1 MVHLGISDHSLVF
14 MTRKAG
20 YLRTST
26 HKTNETRYLK
36 FLNQADFLAHF
47 NQVEW
52 EGITVRD
59 DPVILWQQWKEHYF
73 VVHYWLIN
81 MHLKGGKESRVKNLL
96 GLPITYYV
104 ACARDFLKRTHAKTN
119 DPVASL
125 KFNKAR
131 NDVNNFIRVTKRK
144 YLSENLNAKVKKQRK
159 YRRILYELQ

>member
-1 MVHLGISDHSLVF
+1 
-14 MTRKAG
+14 
-20 YLRTST
+20 
-26 HKTNETRYLK
+26 
-36 FLNQADFLAHF
+36 
-47 NQVEW
+47 
-52 EGITVRD
+52 
-59 DPVILWQQWKEHYF
+59 
-73 VVHYWLIN
+73 

-104 ACARDFLKRTHAKTN
+104 ACARDFLKPPL
-119 DPVASL
+119 DPLASL

>member
-26 HKTNETRYLK
+26 HKTNETTYLK

-59 DPVILWQQWKEHYF
+59 DPVILWQQWKEH
-73 VVHYWLIN
+73 
-81 MHLKGGKESRVKNLL
+81 LL
-96 GLPITYYV
+96 SIT
-104 ACARDFLKRTHAKTN
+104 D
-119 DPVASL
+119 
-125 KFNKAR
+125 
-131 NDVNNFIRVTKRK
+131 
-144 YLSENLNAKVKKQRK
+144 
-159 YRRILYELQ
+159 

>member
-1 MVHLGISDHSLVF
+1 M
-14 MTRKAG
+14 MTLLYSGNSGRNICCP
-20 YLRTST
+20 L
-26 HKTNETRYLK
+26 
-36 FLNQADFLAHF
+36 
-47 NQVEW
+47 
-52 EGITVRD
+52 
-59 DPVILWQQWKEHYF
+59 
-73 VVHYWLIN
+73 LIN
-81 MHLKGGKESRVKNLL
+81 KHAPLRRKRVKGKKSPWITL
-96 GLPITYYV
+96 TYYV